1 MPKHKTLT
9 VQPATQPLRGSA
21 LVAGDKSLS
30 HRVALL
36 GALAEGT
43 THAEGW
49 LAAEDTLAT
58 LRVLRAL
65 GVPIAQDGDRITVT
79 GVGLQGFSAPA
90 DALDCGGSGTT
101 MRLLSGILAGQP
113 FATTL
118 TGNDALRRR
127 PMGRIATPL
136 RRMGATI
143 ESHVVGQRELPP
155 LTITGGPLRA
165 IDYTLPIASAQ
176 VKSAVLLAAL
186 FADGPSTVIEAG
198 PARDHTERMLSA
210 MGAGLTVDGPTI
222 RVVPPTAPLR
232 PLGDGAGG
240 PFRIPAD
247 PSSAAFLVVAATLV
261 RGSHIRLPDVGLNPT
276 RTGLFELLQQMGAKI
291 SPENALTQ
299 GGEPRGD
306 LQVAGSEL
314 NGLPIGGEI
323 VVRAIDEFPILA
335 VAATQA
341 SGRTEVRD
349 AAELRVKESDRIAA
363 VVAGLTALG
372 AKIEER
378 ADGFAL
384 NGPQRLRGGTVDSAM
399 DHRLAMAL
407 AVAALV
413 AEGPVRIERAEVI
426 DDSFP
431 TFVPLMRALG
441 AEMAWECEG
450 R

>member
-1 MPKHKTLT
+1 MTPHTTLI
-9 VQPATQPLRGSA
+9 VHPATQPLRGTA
-21 LVAGDKSLS
+21 TVAGDKSLS
-30 HRVALL
+30 HRAALL

-43 THAEGW
+43 THADGW
-49 LAAEDTLAT
+49 LEAEDTLAT

-65 GVPIAQDGDRITVT
+65 GVLIVQNGDRLTVN
-79 GVGLQGFSAPA
+79 GVGLRGFSPPP

-113 FATTL
+113 FASTL
-118 TGNDALRRR
+118 TGNEALRRR

-136 RRMGATI
+136 RRMGASI

-155 LTITGGPLRA
+155 LIITGGVLQA
-165 IDYTLPIASAQ
+165 IDYALPIASAQ

-186 FADGPSTVIEAG
+186 FAAGTSTVTEPG
-198 PARDHTERMLSA
+198 PARDHTERMLAA
-210 MGAGLTVDGPTI
+210 MGAALTVEGPTI
-222 RVVPPTAPLR
+222 RMAAPTSPLR
-232 PLGDGAGG
+232 PLHDGAGG

-247 PSSAAFLVVAATLV
+247 PSSAAFLLVAATLV
-261 RGSHIRLPDVGLNPT
+261 RGSQIRLPDVGLNPT
-276 RTGLFELLQQMGAKI
+276 RTGLFELLQRMGAEI
-291 SPENALTQ
+291 DIRNEITQ
-299 GGEPRGD
+299 GGEPRGE
-306 LQVAGSEL
+306 LQIAAAEL
-314 NGLPIGGEI
+314 TGMEIGGEI

-341 SGRTEVRD
+341 AGRTVVRD
-349 AAELRVKESDRIAA
+349 AAELRVKESDRIAV

-372 AKIEER
+372 AEIEER
-378 ADGFAL
+378 PDGFAL
-384 NGPQRLRGGTVDSAM
+384 VGPQRLRGGTVDSAM

-431 TFVPLMRALG
+431 SFVPLMRSLG
-441 AEMAWECEG
+441 AEMAWNEK